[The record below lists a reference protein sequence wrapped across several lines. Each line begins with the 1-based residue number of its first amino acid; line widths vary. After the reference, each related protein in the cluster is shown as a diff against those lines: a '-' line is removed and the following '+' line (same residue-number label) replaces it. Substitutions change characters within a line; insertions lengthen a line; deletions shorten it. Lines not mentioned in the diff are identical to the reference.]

1 MNVWQGHQACLGNQQ
16 RLRGCDR
23 CRPPWRRR
31 LRLHDKCMF
40 QGALCAFT
48 TKCAYALPCVRA
60 GLTIAGFYYVCLERA
75 SGRIEGFYFDPSSTP
90 FQRLD
95 LQASCPGAALRCQSF
110 GTFEYR

>member
-1 MNVWQGHQACLGNQQ
+1 MAGAPSLS
-16 RLRGCDR
+16 R
-23 CRPPWRRR
+23 RPA
-31 LRLHDKCMF
+31 
-40 QGALCAFT
+40 ALLA
-48 TKCAYALPCVRA
+48 RA

-95 LQASCPGAALRCQSF
+95 LQASCPGAAPRCQSF

>member
-1 MNVWQGHQACLGNQQ
+1 MAGLQSLSW
-16 RLRGCDR
+16 
-23 CRPPWRRR
+23 RPAPG
-31 LRLHDKCMF
+31 L
-40 QGALCAFT
+40 
-48 TKCAYALPCVRA
+48 RA

-95 LQASCPGAALRCQSF
+95 LQASCPGAAPRCQSF